1 MKFKQFK
8 YLNFHTRKAYFLR
21 YKLVP
26 MKAIN
31 TMRKYF
37 YLSVFTLLMSLKVL
51 GQSNSRVITTGVPFL
66 LITPD
71 ARSAGMGELGVATSA
86 DVYSQQWNPAKYVFA
101 EKSQGLG
108 VSYTPYLSKLVD
120 DIFLANI
127 TYYTKNT
134 ERSAWGASLKYF
146 SLGDIQFNDLVANT
160 IVQQG
165 IERPNELT
173 LDISYG
179 LKLNEKF
186 SLAVAGRFIRSDLKL
201 SSDVDATPASTLGI
215 DIAGFYRGDVFDLG
229 DNKGRMRYGM
239 NISNIGPRLKYDEG
253 GQKNYI
259 PTNLRIGTGL
269 DLIIDANNTLNFNLE
284 LNKLLVPSPVAVIE
298 NGEIQG
304 YQQPDITFLKGIFE
318 SFNDAPGGFSEELK
332 EITWAT
338 GIEYVFQDSF
348 ALRTGYFNESL
359 EKGSRRFLT
368 LGAGF
373 RLDFANIDISYLFST
388 SKIRNPLENTLR
400 FSLTFN
406 LSGGDQLLNDSSAQ

>member
-1 MKFKQFK
+1 MNFCIRKGDFLRYNTIDLNAIYLKRFYL
-8 YLNFHTRKAYFLR
+8 YLNFLA
-21 YKLVP
+21 LVT
-26 MKAIN
+26 A
-31 TMRKYF
+31 
-37 YLSVFTLLMSLKVL
+37 LSVS
-51 GQSNSRVITTGVPFL
+51 GQNESRVITTGVPFL

-101 EKSQGLG
+101 ERSQGLG

-127 TYYTKNT
+127 TYFTKNT

-160 IVQQG
+160 IIQQG

-173 LDISYG
+173 LDVSYG
-179 LKLNEKF
+179 LKLNDKF

-201 SSDVDATPASTLGI
+201 STDLDATPANTLGV
-215 DIAGFYRGDVFDLG
+215 DIAGFYRGDIFDLG
-229 DNKGRMRYGM
+229 ENKGRMRYGM

-253 GQKNYI
+253 GQKNFI

-269 DLIIDANNTLNFNLE
+269 DLVLDTNNALNFNLE
-284 LNKLLVPSPVAVIE
+284 LNKLLVPSPVAIIE
-298 NGEIQG
+298 NGDIVG

-318 SFNDAPGGFSEELK
+318 SFNDAPDGFSEELK

-338 GIEYVFQDSF
+338 GVEYVFQDSF

-368 LGAGF
+368 IGAGF
-373 RLDFANIDISYLFST
+373 RLDFATIDISYLFST
-388 SKIRNPLENTLR
+388 SRIRNPLENTMR

-406 LSGGDQLLNDSSAQ
+406 LSASPELLTETSN

>member
-1 MKFKQFK
+1 M
-8 YLNFHTRKAYFLR
+8 NFCIRKGDFLR
-21 YKLVP
+21 YNTIDLN
-26 MKAIN
+26 AIYLK
-31 TMRKYF
+31 RF
-37 YLSVFTLLMSLKVL
+37 YLYLNLLALVTALSVS
-51 GQSNSRVITTGVPFL
+51 GQNDSRVITTGVPFL

-101 EKSQGLG
+101 ERSQGLG

-127 TYYTKNT
+127 TYFTKNT

-160 IVQQG
+160 IIQQG

-173 LDISYG
+173 LDVSYG

-201 SSDVDATPASTLGI
+201 STDLDATPANTLGV

-229 DNKGRMRYGM
+229 ENKGRMRYGM

-253 GQKNYI
+253 GQKNFI

-269 DLIIDANNTLNFNLE
+269 DLVLDTNNALNFNLE
-284 LNKLLVPSPVAVIE
+284 LNKLLVPSPVAIIE
-298 NGEIQG
+298 NGDIVG

-318 SFNDAPGGFSEELK
+318 SFNDAPWRKTCAK
-332 EITWAT
+332 ET
-338 GIEYVFQDSF
+338 
-348 ALRTGYFNESL
+348 N
-359 EKGSRRFLT
+359 
-368 LGAGF
+368 
-373 RLDFANIDISYLFST
+373 N
-388 SKIRNPLENTLR
+388 
-400 FSLTFN
+400 
-406 LSGGDQLLNDSSAQ
+406 

>member
-1 MKFKQFK
+1 
-8 YLNFHTRKAYFLR
+8 
-21 YKLVP
+21 
-26 MKAIN
+26 
-31 TMRKYF
+31 MRKYF

-127 TYYTKNT
+127 TYYSKNT

-201 SSDVDATPASTLGI
+201 SSDVDATPASTLGV
-215 DIAGFYRGDVFDLG
+215 DIAGFYRGNVFDLG

>member
-1 MKFKQFK
+1 
-8 YLNFHTRKAYFLR
+8 LNFCIRKGDFLR
-21 YKLVP
+21 YNTIDLN
-26 MKAIN
+26 AIYLK
-31 TMRKYF
+31 RF
-37 YLSVFTLLMSLKVL
+37 YLYLNLLALVTALSVS
-51 GQSNSRVITTGVPFL
+51 GQNESRVITTGVPFL

-101 EKSQGLG
+101 ERSQGLG

-127 TYYTKNT
+127 TYFTKNT

-160 IVQQG
+160 IIQQG

-173 LDISYG
+173 LDVSYG
-179 LKLNEKF
+179 LKLNDKF

-201 SSDVDATPASTLGI
+201 STDLDATPANTLGV
-215 DIAGFYRGDVFDLG
+215 DIAGFYRGDIFDLG
-229 DNKGRMRYGM
+229 ENKGRMRYGM

-253 GQKNYI
+253 GQKNFI

-269 DLIIDANNTLNFNLE
+269 DLVLDTNNALNFNLE
-284 LNKLLVPSPVAVIE
+284 LNKLLVPSPVAIIE
-298 NGEIQG
+298 NGDIVG

-318 SFNDAPGGFSEELK
+318 SFNDAPDGFSEELK

-338 GIEYVFQDSF
+338 GVEYVFQDSF

-368 LGAGF
+368 IGAGF
-373 RLDFANIDISYLFST
+373 RLDFATIDISYLFST
-388 SKIRNPLENTLR
+388 SRIRNPLENTMR

-406 LSGGDQLLNDSSAQ
+406 LSASPELLTETSN

>member
-1 MKFKQFK
+1 
-8 YLNFHTRKAYFLR
+8 
-21 YKLVP
+21 
-26 MKAIN
+26 MKAIYLK
-31 TMRKYF
+31 RF
-37 YLSVFTLLMSLKVL
+37 YLHLTAFALIAGFFVSA
-51 GQSNSRVITTGVPFL
+51 QNESRVITTGVPFL

-120 DIFLANI
+120 DIFLANV

-160 IVQQG
+160 IIQQG

-173 LDISYG
+173 LDVSYG
-179 LKLNEKF
+179 LKLDDKF

-201 SSDVDATPASTLGI
+201 SSDLDATPANTLGV
-215 DIAGFYRGDVFDLG
+215 DIAAFYRGDVFDLG
-229 DNKGRMRYGM
+229 ENKGRMRYGM

-253 GQKNYI
+253 GQKNFI

-269 DLIIDANNTLNFNLE
+269 DLILDANNALNFNFE
-284 LNKLLVPSPVAVIE
+284 LNKLLVPSPVAIVE
-298 NGEIQG
+298 NGDIVG

-318 SFNDAPGGFSEELK
+318 SFSDAPDGFSEELK

-338 GIEYVFQDSF
+338 GVEYVFQDSF

-373 RLDFANIDISYLFST
+373 RLDFATIDISYLFST
-388 SKIRNPLENTLR
+388 SRIRNPLENTLR

-406 LSGGDQLLNDSSAQ
+406 LSAGPELLTDTTN

>member
-1 MKFKQFK
+1 MKEIKPLRI
-8 YLNFHTRKAYFLR
+8 YL
-21 YKLVP
+21 
-26 MKAIN
+26 
-31 TMRKYF
+31 
-37 YLSVFTLLMSLKVL
+37 YLPVFALLLSITVL

-127 TYYTKNT
+127 TFYTKNT

-186 SLAVAGRFIRSDLKL
+186 SLAVAGRYIRSDLKL
-201 SSDVDATPASTLGI
+201 SSDVDATPASTMGV
-215 DIAGFYRGDVFDLG
+215 DIAAFYRGDVFDLG

-269 DLIIDANNTLNFNLE
+269 DIIIDANNALNFNLE
-284 LNKLLVPSPVAVIE
+284 LNKLLVPSPIAVIE
-298 NGEIQG
+298 NGELQG

-406 LSGGDQLLNDSSAQ
+406 LSGGDELLNDSSVQ

>member
-1 MKFKQFK
+1 
-8 YLNFHTRKAYFLR
+8 LNFHTRKAYFLR

-31 TMRKYF
+31 PMRKYF
-37 YLSVFTLLMSLKVL
+37 HLSVFTFLMSLTVL

-201 SSDVDATPASTLGI
+201 SSDVDATPASTLGV